1 MAKNSSPHWHV
12 LNILKLI
19 SLCMFAY
26 IGKCTIL
33 FCRCCST
40 EAQGSGVHGRGVGCW
55 LPCSHQLK
63 CCCWAHGLLE
73 PNVSPWPQG
82 DTGILCMLRVWTD
95 LQLLFKIFI
104 CLFLTVLSLC
114 CCFRASSSFSYW
126 GLLSSCGVQASCDG
140 GFSYW
145 GPWALGHVGL
155 VALWN
160 VESSWT
166 RDGTCVPCIGRQILN
181 HWTTREVP
189 AQKFSQSINY
199 VSFIACAFS
208 VMFKKPLPDL

>member
-1 MAKNSSPHWHV
+1 MTVPFPPTVQESSLLSTPCPVFIWLV
-12 LNILKLI
+12 WGDI
-19 SLCMFAY
+19 Y
-26 IGKCTIL
+26 IYI
-33 FCRCCST
+33 
-40 EAQGSGVHGRGVGCW
+40 
-55 LPCSHQLK
+55 
-63 CCCWAHGLLE
+63 
-73 PNVSPWPQG
+73 
-82 DTGILCMLRVWTD
+82 
-95 LQLLFKIFI
+95 KIY
-104 CLFLTVLSLC
+104 LFLTVLSLC

-181 HWTTREVP
+181 HWTTREVQLPVFYYTHFNNEKIEPHDTNLCMITLLLSGRKGMWWAVSQATVTNCQRLDDLDHIYFPQFWRLKVHDFIPGWQMSVFP
-189 AQKFSQSINY
+189 ASSGGGESGQCSC
-199 VSFIACAFS
+199 VRGH
-208 VMFKKPLPDL
+208 